1 MKIIAKRSVGIILSF
16 VLCFSLIFGI
26 VMPTQ
31 AATVN
36 YVKDGS
42 YIYNWGIR
50 GEVATFL
57 SPNAEAF
64 YSKNNTTYTQLAS
77 LAGSSNVN
85 SVSSSALYKKLY
97 NIMSSNH
104 KTKTSYDGT
113 RNLYKYTDCENN
125 NKTKLSLFYCG
136 ETVSS
141 TWDQGNTYNREHT
154 WPNSKSNSGSKYTNR
169 ETDIIMLRPTN
180 PSYNSSRGNDAY
192 GESSGYF
199 HPNKFAG
206 TTYDV
211 RGDVARA
218 ILYVYVRW
226 GGDSSNNDG
235 LFNYMWGK
243 SGVIESKEVL
253 LKWMQEDPVDT
264 WEMGRNDSTES
275 ITSTRNIFI
284 DYPELA
290 FILLGAQVPSD
301 YTTPSGNAK
310 NGTTPAPTPTPDNT
324 QNDNQQSNNQQ
335 NNTQGTTN
343 TNQDSTQNNTQGTT
357 TGTTQSGN
365 AQTSNQNT
373 TTSNTSCKHTK
384 AYAVAEEA
392 ARCDV
397 EGYTAGKYCPD
408 CKQYVSGHKQIAAAG
423 HTYAGDCDTDCDICG
438 LTREVEGEHTYDHHD
453 ACMVC
458 GISKDTADSDSIT
471 TGTIEGDE
479 NSSDSN
485 DSKTEEKGFPWLIV
499 IIVVVVLVLAGGG
512 VLVYIYREKIWPK
525 EITEN
530 DN

>member
-1 MKIIAKRSVGIILSF
+1 MRIIMKRSVGIVLSL
-16 VLCFSLIFGI
+16 VLCLSMVFGI
-26 VMPTQ
+26 NFTVN
-31 AATVN
+31 AATVD

-42 YIYNWGIR
+42 YIYNWGVR
-50 GEVATFL
+50 EEVATFL

-77 LAGSSNVN
+77 LAGSINVN
-85 SVSSSALYKKLY
+85 SVSSSALYKGLY

-113 RNLYKYTDCENN
+113 RDLYKYTDCENN

-141 TWDQGNTYNREHT
+141 TWDSGRTYNREHT
-154 WPNSKSNSGSKYTNR
+154 WPNSKSNSGSEYTKR

-275 ITSTRNIFI
+275 ITGTRNIFI

-290 FILLGAQVPSD
+290 FILFGEQVPSD

-310 NGTTPAPTPTPDNT
+310 NGTSSTPNNN
-324 QNDNQQSNNQQ
+324 QNNNQSNTSSNSQTGTTNNNQ
-335 NNTQGTTN
+335 NNT
-343 TNQDSTQNNTQGTT
+343 SSSS
-357 TGTTQSGN
+357 QSG
-365 AQTSNQNT
+365 SQNT
-373 TTSNTSCKHTK
+373 TSTPSNNTTGNTTSTPANTSCKHKNTQTV
-384 AYAVAEEA
+384 AAEEP
-392 ARCDV
+392 RCDM
-397 EGYTAGKYCPD
+397 EGYTEGRYCND
-408 CKQYVSGHKQIAAAG
+408 CKTYISGHELIEATGHVYTADCDADCDVCGAERATPTDHIYEDGVCTICGTSESAAEEDPSETIGAASDDNDEIINDDESGSIFDFWWVVPIVIVLAAG
-423 HTYAGDCDTDCDICG
+423 
-438 LTREVEGEHTYDHHD
+438 
-453 ACMVC
+453 
-458 GISKDTADSDSIT
+458 
-471 TGTIEGDE
+471 
-479 NSSDSN
+479 
-485 DSKTEEKGFPWLIV
+485 
-499 IIVVVVLVLAGGG
+499 VVL
-512 VLVYIYREKIWPK
+512 LVIYREKIWPK
-525 EITEN
+525 TTE
-530 DN
+530 